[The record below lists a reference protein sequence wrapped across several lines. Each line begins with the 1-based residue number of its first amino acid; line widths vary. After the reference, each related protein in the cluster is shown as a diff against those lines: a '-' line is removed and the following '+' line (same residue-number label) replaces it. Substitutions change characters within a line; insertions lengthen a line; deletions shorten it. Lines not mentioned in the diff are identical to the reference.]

1 MEAQRD
7 ECGAR
12 ILLGDKT
19 GGGAGGFI
27 VLEFGFQLDS
37 LVYMCMYIY
46 IYIYIYILEI
56 TQYPITI
63 YAKFRF
69 VPDIPGD
76 NCCVSR
82 RRVCVLD

>member
-46 IYIYIYILEI
+46 IYIYIYIYLKLLNTQLQFTQNFDLCRIFREI
-56 TQYPITI
+56 T
-63 YAKFRF
+63 AA
-69 VPDIPGD
+69 
-76 NCCVSR
+76 
-82 RRVCVLD
+82 